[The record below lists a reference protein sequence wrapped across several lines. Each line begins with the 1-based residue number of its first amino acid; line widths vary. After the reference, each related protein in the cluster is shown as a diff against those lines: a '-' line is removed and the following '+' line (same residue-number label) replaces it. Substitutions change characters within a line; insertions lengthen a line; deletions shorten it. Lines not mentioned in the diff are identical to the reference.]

1 MGKEQLFLKWILLLQ
16 IMIIFIIFFFSQM
29 KLKLREDGEN
39 CSEQGSDKK

>member
-1 MGKEQLFLKWILLLQ
+1 MNIAASNYDYFYY
-16 IMIIFIIFFFSQM
+16 FFFSQM